1 MIFTFNRF
9 GRLGNRLF
17 LFSHLIAL
25 SEHFKIPLYNLAF
38 AEYREHFSYFQKN
51 RYCTYGLQDGGDF
64 SKVVQ
69 ARVLG
74 KVGLI
79 PTVKFW
85 DAGDVVFDA
94 EGIEDERIRLLIESP
109 MVVFEGWR
117 LRSRTRLGQIK
128 EKIRDVFRPNDL
140 VAGQVSKRIDRLNEI
155 GDITVGVHVRWGD
168 FRGTENFFALET
180 FLERMG
186 EIRNILYPR
195 KVAFLVCSP
204 EKIEDS
210 SLPNDAVLFR
220 DSSPICD
227 LYSLASCDYLLGPP
241 STFSGWASFYG
252 EKPIFTM
259 RGNRKID
266 DLSMSEI
273 WTG

>member
-17 LFSHLIAL
+17 LFSHLIAF
-25 SEHFKIPLYNLAF
+25 SEQFKIPLYNLAF
-38 AEYREHFSYFQKN
+38 AEYREHFNHFENDK
-51 RYCTYGLQDGGDF
+51 YCTYGLPHGGDF
-64 SKVVQ
+64 RKVAQ

-74 KVGLI
+74 EIGLI

-85 DAGDVVFDA
+85 DTEDVVFDA
-94 EGIEDERIRLLIESP
+94 EGIEDKRISLLIESP

-117 LRSRTRLGQIK
+117 LRSHTRLGQIK
-128 EKIRDVFRPNDL
+128 DTIREVFRPND
-140 VAGQVSKRIDRLNEI
+140 VIAGQVSKRIDRMNEI
-155 GDITVGVHVRWGD
+155 GDIKVGVHVRWGD

-180 FLERMG
+180 FLVRMG
-186 EIRNILYPR
+186 EIRNILHPR
-195 KVAFLVCSP
+195 KVAFLICSP
-204 EKIEDS
+204 EKIESS
-210 SLPNDAVLFR
+210 SLPGDAILFQ

-252 EKPIFTM
+252 ERPIFTM
-259 RGNRKID
+259 RGSRKID

-273 WTG
+273 WAG